1 MKRWNEA
8 NRELLFVRTMD
19 SGGWYD
25 KNCIPRGLGINGVGA
40 IGITQSLVDAFF
52 MRNGQRPIIGYN
64 SDGSPK
70 VNPDANYS
78 ETGFSTQKETYS
90 TKWQYGSSEG
100 DRNKDENVVVDANT
114 YKMYCDREP
123 RFYAW
128 IAFQNGYYECQTESK
143 ENAYVAKAERAEGKK
158 WLTDFTEQGNCGKQ
172 GRNNNYSK
180 TGYLNKK
187 GVHPGFLTSF
197 FT

>member
-1 MKRWNEA
+1 
-8 NRELLFVRTMD
+8 
-19 SGGWYD
+19 
-25 KNCIPRGLGINGVGA
+25 
-40 IGITQSLVDAFF
+40 

-123 RFYAW
+123 RF
-128 IAFQNGYYECQTESK
+128 IFQYCITSNGILVVREILTFIWMVK
-143 ENAYVAKAERAEGKK
+143 TVVPLTTLHGAAIWYVRE
-158 WLTDFTEQGNCGKQ
+158 
-172 GRNNNYSK
+172 
-180 TGYLNKK
+180 
-187 GVHPGFLTSF
+187 
-197 FT
+197 

>member
-1 MKRWNEA
+1 M
-8 NRELLFVRTMD
+8 
-19 SGGWYD
+19 
-25 KNCIPRGLGINGVGA
+25 GA

-100 DRNKDENVVVDANT
+100 DRNKDGGAGRGGGGGGGGGSNGILVV
-114 YKMYCDREP
+114 REILTFIWMVKTVVP
-123 RFYAW
+123 LTTLHGAAIW
-128 IAFQNGYYECQTESK
+128 
-143 ENAYVAKAERAEGKK
+143 YVRE
-158 WLTDFTEQGNCGKQ
+158 
-172 GRNNNYSK
+172 
-180 TGYLNKK
+180 
-187 GVHPGFLTSF
+187 
-197 FT
+197 